1 MSSKVFELKE
11 QFLREFIAEVPFYG
25 WTEKSFNAVEKK
37 LGLQKNYNIMLFPG
51 GIKEVITL
59 FEEQLNSSMKV
70 KCVNAF
76 KDKKIRVRD
85 KIKQAVM
92 WRLIGSKVNKAA
104 LAALVKFYYNP
115 MNYNLALKNLWK
127 TVDEIWYLA
136 GDESTDFNYYTKRFL
151 LFSIYKATLLY
162 YISDNSSD
170 SKATEDFLE
179 RRIENVM
186 QINKIKSVLPNSLE
200 RIKSKIPFLRLIN
213 KK

>member
-11 QFLREFIAEVPFYG
+11 QFLREFIVEVPFCG
-25 WTEKSFNAVEKK
+25 WNEKAFDVVENK
-37 LGLQKNYNIMLFPG
+37 LGLQKHYNIMLFPG

-59 FEEQLNSSMKV
+59 FEEQLNSSMKIQ
-70 KCVNAF
+70 CGNLF

-92 WRLIGSKVNKAA
+92 WRLIGSKVNKVA
-104 LAALVKFYYNP
+104 LASLVKFYYNP

-151 LFSIYKATLLY
+151 LFSIYKATMLY
-162 YISDNSSD
+162 YISDDSSD
-170 SKATEDFLE
+170 SKATEAFLE

-186 QINKIKSVLPNSLE
+186 KINKVKSVLPNSLE
-200 RIKSKIPFLRLIN
+200 KIKSKIPFLRLMN
-213 KK
+213 RK